1 VARWPSQ
8 SARQQKLD
16 FDRMRARRGDES
28 EALKQTLAELTSA
41 VSELRHVV
49 RPTDDAL
56 GQRLDDLDRRIG
68 LVERELGIEPSG
80 NQAAAQ
86 AHMEVPEEALPE
98 AGGDAGAEPSEALP
112 EAGGDAE
119 ADPSVV
125 HARAERAARLKERAP
140 GPVSGS
146 VGEGADPHLPS
157 RLIPKPE
164 EAGKE
169 ASYSPEKLER
179 GLRKQ
184 RSRRAKI
191 AASNAGSV
199 NPPSDRGA
207 DRDEEDADTLDG
219 QGGT

>member
-1 VARWPSQ
+1 
-8 SARQQKLD
+8 
-16 FDRMRARRGDES
+16 MRARRGDES

-86 AHMEVPEEALPE
+86 AHMEVPEEALPEAGGDAGAEPSEALPE